1 MKTRFTKY
9 EESIIQQIC
18 LLYNIQI
25 RTYKQGVF
33 IGMIPKNVRMTLNGT
48 YMMDLLN
55 TGSVVYLEIKDG
67 INVLIIMHQ

>member
-1 MKTRFTKY
+1 MKTGFTES
-9 EESIIQQIC
+9 EESIIRQIC

-25 RTYKQGVF
+25 RTNKQGVF

-48 YMMDLLN
+48 YMMKLLN
-55 TGSVVYLEIKDG
+55 TGNVVHLEIKDG